1 MLSDPVSYLLSVGPE
16 VGKNGTILQG
26 GNTKNDVLCLYWQST
41 NWAPEFNRVSIGQTI
56 SWRSSV
62 HDLYVINL

>member
-41 NWAPEFNRVSIGQTI
+41 NWAPEF
-56 SWRSSV
+56 
-62 HDLYVINL
+62 YINL